1 MKKANNLILALA
13 VVLVAAWSL
22 LALAQLAAPA
32 HAAAESS
39 AVTAKLDAILAG
51 QQQVMA
57 AIESVKQD
65 IAVIKIRVTQSQ

>member
-13 VVLVAAWSL
+13 VVLVAVWSL

-39 AVTAKLDAILAG
+39 AVTAKLDAILTG
-51 QQQVMA
+51 QRQVLA
-57 AIESVKQD
+57 AIESMKSD
-65 IAVIKIRVTQSQ
+65 LAIIKIRITQAQ